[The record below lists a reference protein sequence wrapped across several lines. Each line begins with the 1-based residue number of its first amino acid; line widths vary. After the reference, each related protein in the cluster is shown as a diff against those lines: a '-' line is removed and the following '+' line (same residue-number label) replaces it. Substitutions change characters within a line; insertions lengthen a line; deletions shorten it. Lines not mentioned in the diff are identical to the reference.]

1 LKHAAKD
8 AGNLVREHTP
18 PLSPLLTS
26 HHPRQQ
32 SNGSWHESSPIYSC
46 DFQPLPAA
54 QLKRLLAI
62 ANDEE
67 EGKGPGPLIAGGR
80 QYRLATAG
88 GDSKVRVSHA
98 VSPFYSPLADLPVVD
113 GLPKHSLRL
122 GLCARGCDRPRDRT
136 LAAPHRIPHDSIQTY
151 RPGQRGQV

>member
-1 LKHAAKD
+1 MKHAAQD
-8 AGNLVREHTP
+8 AGNLVREDVPPTP
-18 PLSPLLTS
+18 TPSPFFTAYP
-26 HHPRQQ
+26 PRQQ

-88 GDSKVRVSHA
+88 GDSKVRVSLT
-98 VSPFYSPLADLPVVD
+98 VSHKFTT
-113 GLPKHSLRL
+113 RL
-122 GLCARGCDRPRDRT
+122 LT
-136 LAAPHRIPHDSIQTY
+136 F
-151 RPGQRGQV
+151 